1 MAGDVRSGHSG
12 PCGVSGLSERWLG
25 YLGLIRA
32 LVGVHERMLM

>member
-1 MAGDVRSGHSG
+1 
-12 PCGVSGLSERWLG
+12 VSGLSERWLG